1 MPDHYR
7 TGGSREMLCVEIA
20 IIIIIMKNIR
30 KIVAQYAMAQ
40 GIFSEAT
47 NDFRV
52 RKDNVFV

>member
-1 MPDHYR
+1 MR
-7 TGGSREMLCVEIA
+7 VEIA

-30 KIVAQYAMAQ
+30 KVVAQYAMAQ
-40 GIFSEAT
+40 GIFSGAK